1 VVNMNILAINKQHSK
16 LKVWYFKMPNIFI
29 LPPSD
34 SRKVGTSCL
43 KTIFKK
49 TLIFTQIFLVNL
61 IKIRTFKYELH
72 QRIDTNPS

>member
-1 VVNMNILAINKQHSK
+1 MIVINQHSGK
-16 LKVWYFKMPNIFI
+16 LKIRSVEMPNA
-29 LPPSD
+29 PYSNHQTPEKS
-34 SRKVGTSCL
+34 G

-61 IKIRTFKYELH
+61 IKICTFKYELH